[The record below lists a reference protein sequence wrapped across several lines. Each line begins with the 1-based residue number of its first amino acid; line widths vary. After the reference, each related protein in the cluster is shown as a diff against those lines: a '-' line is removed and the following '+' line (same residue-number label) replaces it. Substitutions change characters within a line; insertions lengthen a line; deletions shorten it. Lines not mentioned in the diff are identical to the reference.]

1 MVERAKRF
9 LFKKGKSKIGTLM
22 FEGKRK
28 AAVAQDRSLA
38 EDPSKKSRLDESIHI
53 VNLQRDSTSQL
64 LPIGESKTPN
74 ATRIKMIK
82 LN

>member
-9 LFKKGKSKIGTLM
+9 LFKKGKSKINMM